1 MSLKEHVLIISLFIW
16 NPQSSLSPASGQ
28 EENRAVT
35 EGIRV
40 LGEFISRKQT
50 NLSAL
55 TSIVEVKVE
64 TALVSEE
71 KQGKSRLTE
80 HSSFH
85 FMLQNIVMIN
95 VFIICEHKQ

>member
-1 MSLKEHVLIISLFIW
+1 L
-16 NPQSSLSPASGQ
+16 QSSLSQTSGP

-64 TALVSEE
+64 TALISEE
-71 KQGKSRLTE
+71 KQGRSLFKYSNLSDIQVSI
-80 HSSFH
+80 SSHLFYVAA
-85 FMLQNIVMIN
+85 LQGYIFCFRRYV
-95 VFIICEHKQ
+95 

>member
-1 MSLKEHVLIISLFIW
+1 MSLKEHVLIIYLFIW
-16 NPQSSLSPASGQ
+16 NPQSSLSPTSGP

-71 KQGKSRLTE
+71 KQGKSRPSEKKVLPFYVTE
-80 HSSFH
+80 YSYDKGLHY
-85 FMLQNIVMIN
+85 V
-95 VFIICEHKQ
+95 

>member
-1 MSLKEHVLIISLFIW
+1 MSRKEHVLIIYLFIW
-16 NPQSSLSPASGQ
+16 NPQSSLSPTSGPD
-28 EENRAVT
+28 ENRAVT

-71 KQGKSRLTE
+71 KQGKPGPE

-85 FMLQNIVMIN
+85 FMLQHIVTKNI
-95 VFIICEHKQ
+95 FIMCAHKR

>member
-1 MSLKEHVLIISLFIW
+1 VSLEKQVLIIYLFMW
-16 NPQSSLSPASGQ
+16 NPQSSLSPTSGP

-40 LGEFISRKQT
+40 LGDFISRKQT
-50 NLSAL
+50 HLSAL

-71 KQGKSRLTE
+71 KQGKCTLPE
-80 HSSFH
+80 HSLLSFYVTGH
-85 FMLQNIVMIN
+85 SYEKFLHYV
-95 VFIICEHKQ
+95 CT

>member
-1 MSLKEHVLIISLFIW
+1 M
-16 NPQSSLSPASGQ
+16 QSSLSLNLGS

-71 KQGKSRLTE
+71 KQGKFFGS
-80 HSSFH
+80 
-85 FMLQNIVMIN
+85 IYW
-95 VFIICEHKQ
+95 

>member
-1 MSLKEHVLIISLFIW
+1 
-16 NPQSSLSPASGQ
+16 
-28 EENRAVT
+28 VT

-64 TALVSEE
+64 TALISEE
-71 KQGKSRLTE
+71 KQGKSVD
-80 HSSFH
+80 
-85 FMLQNIVMIN
+85 Q
-95 VFIICEHKQ
+95 

>member
-1 MSLKEHVLIISLFIW
+1 MSLKEHALIIYLFIW
-16 NPQSSLSPASGQ
+16 NPQSSLSPTSGP

-71 KQGKSRLTE
+71 KQGNFILDFKLSLCSE
-80 HSSFH
+80 YCMLSSG
-85 FMLQNIVMIN
+85 
-95 VFIICEHKQ
+95 

>member
-1 MSLKEHVLIISLFIW
+1 
-16 NPQSSLSPASGQ
+16 LSPTSGP

-71 KQGKSRLTE
+71 KQGKSTLYEHTGLFLTFWCK
-80 HSSFH
+80 SLIVPIY
-85 FMLQNIVMIN
+85 FM
-95 VFIICEHKQ
+95 

>member
-1 MSLKEHVLIISLFIW
+1 
-16 NPQSSLSPASGQ
+16 
-28 EENRAVT
+28 VT

-71 KQGKSRLTE
+71 KQGKSKVSEYSGFFLTF
-80 HSSFH
+80 SD
-85 FMLQNIVMIN
+85 
-95 VFIICEHKQ
+95 

>member
-1 MSLKEHVLIISLFIW
+1 M
-16 NPQSSLSPASGQ
+16 
-28 EENRAVT
+28 T

-71 KQGKSRLTE
+71 KQGKSRLSE
-80 HSSFH
+80 HNTFH
-85 FMLQNIVMIN
+85 FMFQNIVMVSSLCVNIKN
-95 VFIICEHKQ
+95 EVYRVHKITEGVYNSKLQLIT

>member
-1 MSLKEHVLIISLFIW
+1 LVW
-16 NPQSSLSPASGQ
+16 NPQSSLSPISGP

-71 KQGKSRLTE
+71 KQGKSGLPE
-80 HSSFH
+80 HSSFQ
-85 FMLQNIVMIN
+85 FMLWNTVIFHYV
-95 VFIICEHKQ
+95 CT

>member
-1 MSLKEHVLIISLFIW
+1 ML
-16 NPQSSLSPASGQ
+16 NPQSSLSSTSGP

-64 TALVSEE
+64 TALISEE
-71 KQGKSRLTE
+71 KQGTSVLSE
-80 HSSFH
+80 HSSLLLTFRSLIAPIY
-85 FMLQNIVMIN
+85 FM
-95 VFIICEHKQ
+95 